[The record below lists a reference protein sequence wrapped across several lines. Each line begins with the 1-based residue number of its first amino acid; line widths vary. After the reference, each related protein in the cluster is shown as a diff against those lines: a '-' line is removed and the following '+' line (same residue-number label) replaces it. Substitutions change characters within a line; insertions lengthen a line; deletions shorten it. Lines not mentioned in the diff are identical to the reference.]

1 MYTYNANISEKLY
14 SNWLELT
21 DDKVLTATQIT
32 FNLNKKPV

>member
-21 DDKVLTATQIT
+21 DDKVLTATQMSIIQ
-32 FNLNKKPV
+32 FE